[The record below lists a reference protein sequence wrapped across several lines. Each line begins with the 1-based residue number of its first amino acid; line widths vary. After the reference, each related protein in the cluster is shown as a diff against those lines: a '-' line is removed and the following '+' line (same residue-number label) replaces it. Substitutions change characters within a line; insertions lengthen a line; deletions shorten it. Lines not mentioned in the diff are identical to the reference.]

1 MAETE
6 EWGQEKVRVEEEELT
21 EQVVQAVEDQ
31 LDGNPIQKRGRGR
44 PKGRGSTVTERLV
57 ENATIPI
64 GRRRSAAHPSDW
76 RPKDDN
82 LTAGV
87 TPRQK
92 DLTST
97 TTRPSFYLIGKP
109 PTSLAFSKLPPKSG
123 FPIK

>member
-57 ENATIPI
+57 ENATTPL

-76 RPKDDN
+76 RPRDDN
-82 LTAGV
+82 LTTRV
-87 TPRQK
+87 T
-92 DLTST
+92 L
-97 TTRPSFYLIGKP
+97 
-109 PTSLAFSKLPPKSG
+109 
-123 FPIK
+123 